1 MSFYEEDIPPG
12 NPPRALNEVL
22 GKVLRRMRVS
32 DQSSAIGLFSGWRQI
47 VGDTIAD
54 HVAPKRLEK
63 RVLVVE
69 VDDPAWATQLKFLES
84 QLIATLRDSVG
95 DEVESL
101 EIRVRRS
108 R

>member
-12 NPPRALNEVL
+12 KPPRALNEVL

-32 DQSSAIGLFSGWRQI
+32 DESSAIGLFSGWRQI
-47 VGDTIAD
+47 VGDAIAD

>member
-12 NPPRALNEVL
+12 KLPRALNEVL

-32 DQSSAIGLFSGWRQI
+32 DQSSAIGLFSGWRQF

-84 QLIATLRDSVG
+84 QLIATLRDNVG

>member
-12 NPPRALNEVL
+12 KPPRALNEVL